1 MKTAKFFSYIILLL
15 IVLVLLT
22 LTALLFIIPTISNSG
37 TLALKYTDGSNAALR
52 IFLYIAD
59 FAAIWFM
66 LSLFIIMCSVS
77 AGDPFVMKNVR
88 LLQFLALACLI
99 AFASFA
105 SMIVLYAN
113 YDCFGLIICTMI
125 LLFGTLCAFVL
136 SQVFSRAVAYKSEN
150 DLTV

>member
-1 MKTAKFFSYIILLL
+1 MKITKISSYIILLL
-15 IVLVLLT
+15 IIFVLLI
-22 LTALLFIIPTISNSG
+22 LIALLFAIPTISNSG
-37 TLALKYTDGSNAALR
+37 TLALKYTDGSNSALR
-52 IFLYIAD
+52 VFLYIAD
-59 FAAIWFM
+59 LAAIWFM
-66 LSLFIIMCSVS
+66 LSLFRIMRSVS

-88 LLQFLALACLI
+88 LLQHLALACLI

-105 SMIVLYAN
+105 IMIVLYAN